1 MFYQWNNRELILN
14 CRIQPKA
21 NKDCF
26 AGIKDEYLKICITAP
41 PVDGKANKH
50 LIKFLSKQFKAPQN
64 NIRILLGQ
72 NSRDKRIRITAPKQ
86 LPPELKI
93 TDCN

>member
-1 MFYQWNNRELILN
+1 MYYQWIDNRLILD

-21 NKDCF
+21 NEDCLS
-26 AGIKDEYLKICITAP
+26 GIKDDCLKIKVTAA

-50 LIKFLSKQFKAPQN
+50 LIKFLSKQFKTAQS
-64 NIRILLGQ
+64 NIDILRGQ
-72 NSRDKRIRITAPKQ
+72 NSRDKRISITTPKR

-93 TDCN
+93 TDFK